1 MQAGPQSARRRR
13 SYSDR
18 FEYRRTGRYKGLSP
32 SHMLH
37 ALAALAY
44 LSCAAGIATSA
55 AIVWIGLKINAHA
68 ATAGATTAAA
78 VTAATIGAITAEA
91 LIQEAVI
98 TAAARTA

>member
-1 MQAGPQSARRRR
+1 
-13 SYSDR
+13 
-18 FEYRRTGRYKGLSP
+18 
-32 SHMLH
+32 MLH
-37 ALAALAY
+37 TLAALAY
-44 LSCAAGIATSA
+44 LSCAAGIATIA

-78 VTAATIGAITAEA
+78 VTAATGAVTAEA